1 LWWNVSLCR
10 PIIKCIN
17 CKIWKMDLCRLTTII
32 VTFQWS
38 STFRTWHFIFRDD
51 NWKTFVESIEI
62 VHFLNVSPMN
72 KYYEN
77 VSKFRDETLQNG
89 GQCYEYIHSCL
100 LNL

>member
-1 LWWNVSLCR
+1 M
-10 PIIKCIN
+10 I
-17 CKIWKMDLCRLTTII
+17 T
-32 VTFQWS
+32 Q
-38 STFRTWHFIFRDD
+38 
-51 NWKTFVESIEI
+51 KTFVESIEN

-100 LNL
+100 LTL